1 LIVVLCIST
10 ITLPDT
16 CMPLYWEIF
25 PNYNVVT
32 NEVELYAK
40 NNLNVNP
47 VNKTAIKEGVK
58 VVY

>member
-1 LIVVLCIST
+1 VASLFDSGAVHFHYHIAGYMHAI
-10 ITLPDT
+10 
-16 CMPLYWEIF
+16 
-25 PNYNVVT
+25 VVT